1 MTRKQAIEELKRT
14 KKLNTKMLKPL
25 NIGFDTF
32 LRFAQIKDKNQSY
45 EIIKQLIIKLETVN
59 ND

>member
-1 MTRKQAIEELKRT
+1 MTRKQAIAELKRT

-45 EIIKQLIIKLETVN
+45 EIIKQLIRVLEQ
-59 ND
+59 